1 MRMVLHGLSNDVSHL
16 VVAAIIDYL
25 HGMQDATLHRLQS
38 VGQVRHGTLQD
49 DVTRIVEEPVLVHAT
64 QMVYL
69 VIRGIVIIMG
79 LVAIAC
85 SRCLFRFVV
94 GCGISS
100 LVVGKFLVGGLLVV
114 VEHRIILDVR
124 MLKIKG
130 QANVMCAHA
139 EMALRVFID
148 GLEAETAFERHRIEV
163 GHLEM
168 IEKDD
173 SETEVYLPNTLV
185 GAVFRIDFV

>member
-1 MRMVLHGLSNDVSHL
+1 
-16 VVAAIIDYL
+16 
-25 HGMQDATLHRLQS
+25 
-38 VGQVRHGTLQD
+38 
-49 DVTRIVEEPVLVHAT
+49 
-64 QMVYL
+64 
-69 VIRGIVIIMG
+69 
-79 LVAIAC
+79 
-85 SRCLFRFVV
+85 
-94 GCGISS
+94 
-100 LVVGKFLVGGLLVV
+100 
-114 VEHRIILDVR
+114 

-148 GLEAETAFERHRIEV
+148 GLEAETAFERQRIEI

-173 SETEVYLPNTLV
+173 SEAEVNLPNTFV